1 MKVLF
6 VWHSLVEPEYRK
18 IIDALQVAGVDVMAI
33 LPHEWREGGRDL
45 KAGSLPQT
53 SFRVFR
59 TINKN
64 RINRFFFPNIAGV
77 FETIRA
83 FSPDILHLFEE
94 PTSLV
99 ALEFVGLVRIASP
112 RTKIVVQSF
121 ENIWID
127 RTFPVSA
134 IEKLVLR
141 FSDCMITVPV
151 EGFDIWK
158 EKGFKGRM
166 EQVPVGVDITLF
178 SPSESEKT
186 NHPSSAGTR
195 IGYAGRLVE
204 EKGIYDLLEACM
216 TLTETGHR
224 ITLVYRGN
232 GPERDSLIKK
242 AGELPPLLSLEVSP
256 ALPTLE
262 LNGFY
267 RSIDILVLPSKT
279 TPIWKEQFGRVL
291 IEAMACGVPVIGSSS
306 GEIPHVIS
314 QGGLVFEEGN
324 SDSLAECLSC
334 LIDTPA
340 LYDRLSKMARK
351 VAEQHYSWRSVAEK
365 LAKTYGSILLGNDS
379 REGHS

>member
-18 IIDALQVAGVDVMAI
+18 IIDALQVTGADVLAL

-45 KAGSLPQT
+45 KAECLLQD
-53 SFRVFR
+53 SFRVFHA
-59 TINKN
+59 TNKN
-64 RINRFFFPNIAGV
+64 RINRFFFPNIAEV
-77 FETIRA
+77 FEIIRA
-83 FSPDILHLFEE
+83 FSPDILHIFEE

-99 ALEFVGLVRIASP
+99 ALELVGLVRIVSP

-134 IEKLVLR
+134 IEKLVLH
-141 FSDCMITVPV
+141 FTHCMITVPV
-151 EGFDIWK
+151 AGFDIWK

-166 EQVPVGVDITLF
+166 EQVPVGVDVTLF
-178 SPSESEKT
+178 SPSEPEKT
-186 NHPSSAGTR
+186 SHPSSTGTK

-216 TLTETGHR
+216 ALAEAGYR

-232 GPERDSLIKK
+232 GPEMEALMQK
-242 AGELPPLLSLEVSP
+242 AGNLPPLLSVEILP

-262 LNGFY
+262 INGFY

-306 GEIPHVIS
+306 GEIPHVIDK
-314 QGGLVFEEGN
+314 GGLVFEEGN
-324 SDSLAECLSC
+324 SDSLAECLLC

-340 LYDRLSKMARK
+340 LYDRLSKTARQT
-351 VAEQHYSWRSVAEK
+351 AEQNYSWRSVAEK
-365 LAKTYGSILLGNDS
+365 LAKIYGSLLLGSDS
-379 REGHS
+379 QKGHS